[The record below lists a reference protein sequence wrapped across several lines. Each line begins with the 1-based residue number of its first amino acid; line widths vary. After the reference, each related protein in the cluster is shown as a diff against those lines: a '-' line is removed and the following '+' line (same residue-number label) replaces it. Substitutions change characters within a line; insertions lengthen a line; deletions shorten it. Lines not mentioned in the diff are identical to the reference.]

1 MWPLSDYVCRH
12 SCLRY
17 KFYIKKLSI
26 NINAYATIMHSD
38 LKRNKYAKP
47 KKTKKNPTFFRLVG
61 KCFESYDGRFEF
73 PFPLAAS
80 VALHLLRG
88 GGIERPSIVFRAGSL
103 LVR

>member
-1 MWPLSDYVCRH
+1 M
-12 SCLRY
+12 
-17 KFYIKKLSI
+17 
-26 NINAYATIMHSD
+26 
-38 LKRNKYAKP
+38 LKR

-61 KCFESYDGRFEF
+61 KCFESSDGRFEF